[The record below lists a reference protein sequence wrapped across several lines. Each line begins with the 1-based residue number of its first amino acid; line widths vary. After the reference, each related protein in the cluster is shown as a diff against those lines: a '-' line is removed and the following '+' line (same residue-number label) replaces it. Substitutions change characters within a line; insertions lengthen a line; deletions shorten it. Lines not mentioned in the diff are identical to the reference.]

1 MNDPIVFLS
10 KKGKKMQNAQ
20 IQIGEDE
27 ENDNH
32 EKELIENNINEK
44 EKQENLIN
52 DELNNIDAENIISND
67 EEDIN
72 LNEKENEKEQNQEE
86 QINNENNDNNTL
98 STMNYNQLNLIKSHL
113 KLICDKIEQGL
124 NNYHKSKEIS
134 KEKNDK
140 TLHNS
145 LSIIEIKPLTKQINH
160 YKQQTENIENELKEV
175 YNINKVNELESNIKK
190 KKNISKKLKKDNIT
204 LRKVVSEQSKGIDEY
219 ISKFDNT
226 KEINEIKEKIKKE
239 KEELKIK
246 KDNYKETETNLKNQ
260 KIKIDNLD
268 KKIKLIKENIEYC
281 KKKQMKELKKNQN
294 QYEIKNDEI
303 KILDEDNIDKLEE
316 EKKKLEQENI
326 QKEKQY
332 KFEIKNQISTIKEM
346 KNKIDIIL
354 MKLKSIEQIRKM
366 EELKK
371 KENQRNKMKQI
382 QKSKSP
388 IHIINN
394 NKKQNN
400 QNLRNKNNFNYPIDE
415 IMLTRTP
422 NLKVKEGKFN
432 KPFEINKFNK
442 DINNTNY
449 EQKKLSQIIPE
460 DPNEIFNGKK
470 KDIHEIENQI
480 NFHNNNK
487 RQTKTPN
494 FVVNEIE
501 NLKNEIQSVLKK
513 DMINDIQI
521 INQNLNINN
530 EHNINRVNSNDKNYK
545 YNEQST
551 IIATPIID
559 ISDIRK
565 DFEYITD
572 LENNEIILKNISKER
587 IPSSRRKPFD
597 NINFK

>member
-86 QINNENNDNNTL
+86 QINNENNENNTL

-332 KFEIKNQISTIKEM
+332 KFGIKNQISTIKEM

-460 DPNEIFNGKK
+460 DPNKIFNGKK

>member
-86 QINNENNDNNTL
+86 QINNENNENNTL

-281 KKKQMKELKKNQN
+281 KKKQMKELKTNQN

-332 KFEIKNQISTIKEM
+332 KFEIKNQMSTIKEM

-572 LENNEIILKNISKER
+572 LENNEIILKNITKER

>member
-1 MNDPIVFLS
+1 MIKVQ
-10 KKGKKMQNAQ
+10 KY
-20 IQIGEDE
+20 
-27 ENDNH
+27 
-32 EKELIENNINEK
+32 LII
-44 EKQENLIN
+44 
-52 DELNNIDAENIISND
+52 
-67 EEDIN
+67 
-72 LNEKENEKEQNQEE
+72 
-86 QINNENNDNNTL
+86 
-98 STMNYNQLNLIKSHL
+98 
-113 KLICDKIEQGL
+113 
-124 NNYHKSKEIS
+124 
-134 KEKNDK
+134 
-140 TLHNS
+140 
-145 LSIIEIKPLTKQINH
+145 
-160 YKQQTENIENELKEV
+160 
-175 YNINKVNELESNIKK
+175 
-190 KKNISKKLKKDNIT
+190 
-204 LRKVVSEQSKGIDEY
+204 
-219 ISKFDNT
+219 
-226 KEINEIKEKIKKE
+226 
-239 KEELKIK
+239 
-246 KDNYKETETNLKNQ
+246 
-260 KIKIDNLD
+260 
-268 KKIKLIKENIEYC
+268 
-281 KKKQMKELKKNQN
+281 
-294 QYEIKNDEI
+294 
-303 KILDEDNIDKLEE
+303 
-316 EKKKLEQENI
+316 KKLEQENI

-346 KNKIDIIL
+346 KNKTDIIL